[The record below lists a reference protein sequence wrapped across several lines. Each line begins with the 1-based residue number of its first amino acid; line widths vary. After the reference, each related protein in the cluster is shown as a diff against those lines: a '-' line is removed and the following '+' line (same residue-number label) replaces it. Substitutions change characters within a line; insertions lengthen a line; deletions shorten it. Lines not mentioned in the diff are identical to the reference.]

1 MRKPWFLRGTVR
13 FSGQG
18 ALPSPYE
25 TKTTGIDLFIGRA
38 V

>member
-1 MRKPWFLRGTVR
+1 MRKPWLLRGIVL

-25 TKTTGIDLFIGRA
+25 TKMTGIDLFIGRVA
-38 V
+38 